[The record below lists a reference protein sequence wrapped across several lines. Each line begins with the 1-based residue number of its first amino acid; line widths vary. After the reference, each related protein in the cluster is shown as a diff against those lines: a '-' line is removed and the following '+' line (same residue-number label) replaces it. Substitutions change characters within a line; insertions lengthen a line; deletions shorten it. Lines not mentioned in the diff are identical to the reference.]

1 MIFIRQC
8 SLVFFLA
15 ATAAFADD
23 FKHEKNLILDNST
36 EVDLADF
43 LWFNRPIVVLADSPD
58 DPRYIKQMALLM
70 DNLEELKTRDVVI
83 LTDTD
88 PSQKT
93 RLRKRLR
100 PRGFMLVLIGK
111 DGSVKLRKPFPWDV
125 RAISRAIDKMPMRRQ
140 EMRDGG

>member
-1 MIFIRQC
+1 MIFITQC

>member
-23 FKHEKNLILDNST
+23 FKPEKNLILDNST

>member
-23 FKHEKNLILDNST
+23 FKLEKNLILDNST
-36 EVDLADF
+36 EEDLADF

>member
-1 MIFIRQC
+1 MKLTKQC
-8 SLVFFLA
+8 SLVFFLV
-15 ATAAFADD
+15 ATAALTDD
-23 FKHEKNLILDNST
+23 SKQAKNLILDNNT
-36 EVDLADF
+36 EVELTDF

-58 DPRYIKQMALLM
+58 DPRYIKQMALLN

-88 PSQKT
+88 PSLKT
-93 RLRKRLR
+93 HLRNRLR
-100 PRGFMLVLIGK
+100 PRGFMLVLIGN

-125 RAISRAIDKMPMRRQ
+125 RAISRAIVKMPMRRQ